1 MQTGTPRRAPDVTV
15 MRAWTSAGGWFEDD
29 APVPSGRTG
38 SKTGFARPVSP
49 RNRRGHAT
57 VQWRDTFIQRFVTRR
72 GRMRHPLLLAGG
84 VSLAALAGA
93 VALARSA
100 PADAPALFRGDLAHT
115 GVYRAAPLTRF
126 GGVQWRV
133 QTGGPVQSTPVVANG
148 T

>member
-1 MQTGTPRRAPDVTV
+1 
-15 MRAWTSAGGWFEDD
+15 
-29 APVPSGRTG
+29 
-38 SKTGFARPVSP
+38 
-49 RNRRGHAT
+49 
-57 VQWRDTFIQRFVTRR
+57 
-72 GRMRHPLLLAGG
+72 MRHPLLLAGG

-133 QTGGPVQSTPVVANG
+133 ATDGRTDGRAGGRSGGRGEDSESESP
-148 T
+148 